1 MVDLGRFELPFPQCE
16 CGVLPLDHRPVFHM
30 KLLHAEGNHD
40 VSGIDI
46 ACRIFAPDKIIIV
59 APSN

>member
-1 MVDLGRFELPFPQCE
+1 
-16 CGVLPLDHRPVFHM
+16 M